1 MLRLITD
8 GRISPEEAVC
18 AYHAILQAQGIKPHR
33 PLDQDLQLTDQ
44 SMSYNSN
51 SSRSSVSVQNNP
63 LARTVG
69 SPTQVVQSRS
79 GTNGE
84 WPKRAD
90 GSPDFS
96 QMTSGQRINY
106 DQQRLKRI
114 FG

>member
-1 MLRLITD
+1 MLFRSGLI
-8 GRISPEEAVC
+8 PW

-33 PLDQDLQLTDQ
+33 PLDQDRQLTDQ

-51 SSRSSVSVQNNP
+51 SSRSIVSVQNNP
-63 LARTVG
+63 LA
-69 SPTQVVQSRS
+69 SSDKAASKPAS
-79 GTNGE
+79 NGE
-84 WPKRAD
+84 WPRRAD